1 MKRLLLV
8 AVMAI
13 LSLSAAKAQGGNG
26 YRNTIGI
33 RGGYGAEVSYQR
45 YIVPEGRIEG
55 TLGVNR
61 YGFSVEGL
69 YQWMFDFPA
78 STAGIW
84 QWYAG
89 AGLGMGAWN
98 HKDFKDGFALG
109 ALGQIGIEYTFNI
122 PLLLSLDYRPGF
134 YFTPEAKF
142 DWTGFALGV
151 RYCF

>member
-1 MKRLLLV
+1 MKRFLLIAALV
-8 AVMAI
+8 ITTVF
-13 LSLSAAKAQGGNG
+13 AANAQGGNG
-26 YRNTIGI
+26 YRNAIGV

-45 YIVPEGRIEG
+45 YLVPQGRIEG

-61 YGFSVEGL
+61 YGFSVEGV

-89 AGLGMGAWN
+89 VGVGTGVWSV
-98 HKDFKDGFALG
+98 KDFDAGFCFG
-109 ALGQIGIEYTFNI
+109 VLGQIGIEYSFNI
-122 PLLLSLDYRPGF
+122 PLMLSLDYRPGI
-134 YFTPEAKF
+134 YFVPATSF
-142 DWTGFALGV
+142 DWTGFALGI